1 MATGASLPLRYRVVA
16 WLLRSLYFGRIDVVG
31 SIPPAKGA
39 RLVVCSHRNGAIDGY
54 TVLRA
59 FPRAQFLIS
68 VQLLRSR
75 LLRWMFTGIPVVRDK
90 DRERYGIQRSAFD
103 DPVDAGCAHLRAGGD
118 LVVFPEGS
126 SEWGYRPLPY
136 QRGAARMACRLL
148 AEGSSVTVLPVGL
161 HYARPD
167 GFRSHVEI
175 MQGPAITLPT
185 REDDEAQRSWE
196 NRVHEAIGRA
206 LDAVSVNCRSEAQFA
221 SVEAS
226 ARFSLA
232 SGESYAEA
240 LLAAQVKPE
249 LAPPPPTT
257 RSSLLHWLGDALP
270 LACLILSCFPIA
282 LAAAV
287 AGSKADA
294 RNTVTFFRM
303 VGGFVA
309 GLIWLPL
316 VVAMTIWHPLPAL
329 TLITLAAIG
338 WWRYPRMFPQE

>member
-1 MATGASLPLRYRVVA
+1 MATGASLPLRYRLVA

-31 SIPPAKGA
+31 AAQPANKA
-39 RLVVCSHRNGAIDGY
+39 RLVVSSHRNGAIDGY

-103 DPVDAGCAHLRAGGD
+103 DPVDAGCVHLRAGGD

-148 AEGSSVTVLPVGL
+148 LEGTPVTVLPVGL
-161 HYARPD
+161 HYVRPD

-175 MQGPAITLPT
+175 MRGPAITLPA
-185 REDDEAQRSWE
+185 REDGEALRSWE
-196 NRVHEAIGRA
+196 NRVHEAIGHA
-206 LDAVSVNCRSEAQFA
+206 LDAISVNCRDEAQFA
-221 SVEAS
+221 SAEAW
-226 ARFSLA
+226 ARHSLA
-232 SGESYAEA
+232 AGDSYAKA
-240 LLAAQVKPE
+240 LLTAQAKPE
-249 LAPPPPTT
+249 LTPASPAA
-257 RSSLLHWLGDALP
+257 RSNHVHWLWDALP
-270 LACLILSCFPIA
+270 LASLILTCLPIA
-282 LAAAV
+282 LAATV

-303 VGGFVA
+303 AGGFFA
-309 GLIWLPL
+309 GLIWLP
-316 VVAMTIWHPLPAL
+316 VIVALTIWHPLPAL
-329 TLITLAAIG
+329 TLIALAAIG
-338 WWRYPRMFPQE
+338 WWRYPHMFPQE